1 MSGCSKADKGIRAD
15 EGSGRTGDPGAPFLA
30 RIPGRIQCPGVPSK
44 PSPVTVS
51 ACAYC
56 GATHTRKSPTCSESC
71 ARGFRRRGGKPRADV
86 GSGSTVVQ
94 LGMGAL
100 LDLGV
105 ALAALEEARD
115 LMPDEGECELLN
127 LWAQLPAAHR
137 GVLVDGL
144 RRAVARLPEGSGA
157 VAAE

>member
-1 MSGCSKADKGIRAD
+1 MPPKAG
-15 EGSGRTGDPGAPFLA
+15 
-30 RIPGRIQCPGVPSK
+30 
-44 PSPVTVS
+44 PVTVS

-56 GATHTRKSPTCSESC
+56 GATHTRKSATCSESC

-86 GSGSTVVQ
+86 GSGCTVAA

-115 LMPDEGECELLN
+115 LLPDEGECEVLN

-144 RRAVARLPEGSGA
+144 RRAVARLSAPEA
-157 VAAE
+157 TAAE

>member
-1 MSGCSKADKGIRAD
+1 MVWDIVTGC
-15 EGSGRTGDPGAPFLA
+15 PNLA
-30 RIPGRIQCPGVPSK
+30 RIANRIQCPVMPSK
-44 PSPVTVS
+44 AGPVTVS

-56 GATHTRKSPTCSESC
+56 NAAHTRNSQTCSESC
-71 ARGFRRRGGKPRADV
+71 ARGYRRRGKQARSDV
-86 GSGSTVVQ
+86 ASGAPVVA

-115 LMPDEGECELLN
+115 LMPDEEECGLLN
-127 LWAQLPAAHR
+127 LFAKLPPAHR

-144 RRAVARLPEGSGA
+144 RRAVARLSAPEA
-157 VAAE
+157 TAAE

>member
-1 MSGCSKADKGIRAD
+1 M
-15 EGSGRTGDPGAPFLA
+15 A
-30 RIPGRIQCPGVPSK
+30 RIAGRIQYPGVPSK

-51 ACAYC
+51 SCAYC

-71 ARGFRRRGGKPRADV
+71 ARGYRRRGGKPRADV
-86 GSGSTVVQ
+86 GSGSVVAQ

-105 ALAALEEARD
+105 ALAALGEARD

-127 LWAQLPAAHR
+127 LWGQLPAAHR

-144 RRAVARLPEGSGA
+144 RRAVAKLESCA
-157 VAAE
+157 LAAAAE

>member
-1 MSGCSKADKGIRAD
+1 
-15 EGSGRTGDPGAPFLA
+15 
-30 RIPGRIQCPGVPSK
+30 
-44 PSPVTVS
+44 
-51 ACAYC
+51 
-56 GATHTRKSPTCSESC
+56 
-71 ARGFRRRGGKPRADV
+71 V
-86 GSGSTVVQ
+86 GSGSVVAQ

-115 LMPDEGECELLN
+115 LMPDESECEVLN
-127 LWAQLPAAHR
+127 LWGQLPAAHR

-144 RRAVARLPEGSGA
+144 RRAVARLSEGSGA

>member
-1 MSGCSKADKGIRAD
+1 MPQKAG
-15 EGSGRTGDPGAPFLA
+15 
-30 RIPGRIQCPGVPSK
+30 
-44 PSPVTVS
+44 PVTIS

-56 GATHTRKSPTCSESC
+56 GATHTRNSATCSESC

-86 GSGSTVVQ
+86 GSGAVVAQ

-100 LDLGV
+100 LDLGM

-115 LMPDEGECELLN
+115 LLPDESECEVLN
-127 LWAQLPAAHR
+127 LWGQLPSAHR
-137 GVLVDGL
+137 GVLLDGL
-144 RRAVARLPEGSGA
+144 RRAVVKLGTVEPSSPSS